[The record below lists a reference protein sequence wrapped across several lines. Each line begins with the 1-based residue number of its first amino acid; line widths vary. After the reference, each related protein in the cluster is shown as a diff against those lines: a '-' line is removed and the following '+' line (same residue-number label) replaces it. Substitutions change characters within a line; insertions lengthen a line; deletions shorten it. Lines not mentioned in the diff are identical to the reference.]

1 MNAYYLTG
9 IRLALSTSGL
19 TKLAAL
25 SAEALAARLN
35 MDAED
40 EEEQRPQP
48 ITVDRK
54 ARDPKEPSNYLRY
67 TQAGP
72 FGGDT
77 LTQLGLNPYDTAD
90 FAY

>member
-1 MNAYYLTG
+1 MNEFYLTG
-9 IRLALSTSGL
+9 VRMALRSAGL
-19 TKLAAL
+19 TKL
-25 SAEALAARLN
+25 SAFTADALAKALN
-35 MDAED
+35 EDAEQ
-40 EEEQRPQP
+40 EESQRPAP
-48 ITVDRK
+48 ITDRK
-54 ARDPKEPSNYLRY
+54 PRDPKEPSNYLRY